1 MLLTDV
7 TQIVET
13 VEKNPSVI
21 REWID
26 QIPGKAMNLGIR
38 IGISLVMLFIGY
50 WVVRLIRRLLRGSL
64 TKAKADKGVI
74 GFLDS
79 LVKACLYVIL
89 FFLVALNFG
98 VDAAGIV
105 ALLGSAGVAIGLAV
119 QGSLS
124 NLAGGILIMM
134 SKPFTV
140 GDYIQESTT
149 NKEGTVKEIS
159 PFYTRLVTADNQFV
173 VIPNGSLSNSSIIN
187 RTREQRRRVDVN
199 ISVAYSADL
208 DQTREVLMQV
218 LTENEFV
225 LPNMEMRVA
234 VDSLGDSGVH
244 LILRCWCLTGNYW
257 NCRFSVTENAKK
269 ALDKAGIEIPFPQ
282 VVVHHPNEK

>member
-1 MLLTDV
+1 M
-7 TQIVET
+7 
-13 VEKNPSVI
+13 I

-38 IGISLVMLFIGY
+38 VGVSLVMLFIGY
-50 WVVRLIRRLLRGSL
+50 WIVRLIRRILRGSL

-105 ALLGSAGVAIGLAV
+105 ALLGSAGVAVGLAV

-140 GDYIQESTT
+140 GDYIHESTT

-159 PFYTRLVTADNQFV
+159 PFYTRLLTADNQFV

-187 RTREQRRRVDVN
+187 RTRELNRRVDVN
-199 ISVAYSADL
+199 LSVAYSADL
-208 DQTREVLMQV
+208 DRTREVLLQV
-218 LTENEFV
+218 LKENEFV
-225 LPNMEMRVA
+225 LQDMEMRVA

-244 LILRCWCLTGNYW
+244 LILRCWSLTSNYW
-257 NCRFSVTENAKK
+257 NCLFSVTESAKK
-269 ALDKAGIEIPFPQ
+269 ALDAAGIEIPFPQ
-282 VVVHHPNEK
+282 LTVHHPN